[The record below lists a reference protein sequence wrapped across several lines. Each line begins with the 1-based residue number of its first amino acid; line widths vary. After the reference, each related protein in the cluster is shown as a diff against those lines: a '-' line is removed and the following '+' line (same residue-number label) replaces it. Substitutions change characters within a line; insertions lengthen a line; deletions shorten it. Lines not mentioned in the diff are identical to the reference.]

1 MTNSIRSFQRRIGF
15 RHARAGSLPLLICA
29 IVAAGLV
36 LAACEDDEST
46 PSPQSAFGAQTIPLA
61 AVKAPTPAPALVP
74 ERTPTLSPGAVDA
87 AQQRAIFLI
96 QEQLRVV
103 EAERAAE
110 IRRQRAARERRE
122 QILNEIARRAARIR
136 DSIEAERH
144 RREAQD
150 EIIGAACE
158 QAQLEEIAADYRGE
172 LPSHLTR
179 QVLSACDQT
188 SAADRWEQIVAVLPD
203 ARAEWDAFSEGQKET
218 WAEAERLEAEFRLAE
233 EVRQRQAEIEAQ
245 ILTDQT
251 ATARSPQV
259 QSSDPGWFERVQAAL
274 PAPLIQLVRQSVAQF
289 GDLAAELS
297 QRAAYVNQRARSGAV
312 TGLALAEKIPPG
324 VRAAGEDA
332 MNDFIS
338 ARDVSHIESVRNNPS
353 RAADP
358 DNLIWEKSKWN
369 RARGA
374 RNISAAA
381 LIRAN
386 AQNAGAALT
395 VAGPGIL
402 AQTAQ
407 GCVIGAVMELPVA
420 AAEQRVPVQEG
431 LKTTEEAVLDTAKS
445 VAATGLAGCAIT
457 AAAAVAVSAGFVS
470 LGAPVLIPIA
480 LAGGSVYVLTTST
493 RIWNSLSEE
502 EKAAVLGQLDVT
514 RGVVSDLAESTWAA
528 AQDGGTVVAGA
539 IQAAA
544 DEAGWWDESGS
555 AGQESPDEA

>member
-1 MTNSIRSFQRRIGF
+1 MRPFLR
-15 RHARAGSLPLLICA
+15 LLCA
-29 IVAAGLV
+29 IVATSLLLV
-36 LAACEDDEST
+36 ACNGNEPALSQ
-46 PSPQSAFGAQTIPLA
+46 QSAGDAQSVPD
-61 AVKAPTPAPALVP
+61 AVAPAGPASTVP
-74 ERTPTLSPGAVDA
+74 VAPAASIPPKKPTLSPGAASA
-87 AQQRAIFLI
+87 ARQRAAFPI
-96 QEQLRVV
+96 QEQLRAV

-122 QILNEIARRAARIR
+122 AILNEIARRAARNQAIR
-136 DSIEAERH
+136 EAEQH
-144 RREAQD
+144 RRDAQKQ
-150 EIIGAACE
+150 ILGVACE
-158 QAQLEEIAADYRGE
+158 QAQIAATAADYRGE
-172 LPSHLTR
+172 LPSKLTR
-179 QVLSACDQT
+179 RVLEACREP
-188 SAADRWEQIVAVLPD
+188 SADRWEQMIAILPD
-203 ARAEWDAFSEGQKET
+203 ARAEWDAISEAQKET

-251 ATARSPQV
+251 ATARSPQTK
-259 QSSDPGWFERVQAAL
+259 QDEPGWFDRVQAAL

-289 GDLAAELS
+289 GDLTAELG

-338 ARDVSHIESVRNNPS
+338 TRDVSHIESVRNNPS

-431 LKTTEEAVLDTAKS
+431 IKTTEEAVLDTAKS
-445 VAATGLAGCAIT
+445 VAATGLAGCALT
-457 AAAAVAVSAGFVS
+457 AAAAGAASVGVVS

-493 RIWNSLSEE
+493 RIWDSLSEE
-502 EKAAVLGQLDVT
+502 EQAAVLGQLDVS

-539 IQAAA
+539 IQATA
-544 DEAGWWDESGS
+544 DEAGWWDKSDS
-555 AGQESPDEA
+555 AEQESPDEA